1 MAFYLVHAGDGQ
13 ARQRHYDGTESFMTT
28 CSPEEIGHWAAAAR
42 LLVEGVPPV
51 FCFDVLKARR
61 WACVAVEDE
70 LENGAAARLAQACAA
85 HGLVAGWSLEIP
97 WEPGPW
103 TPAAHRFTLSATGF
117 TALSKDAYLG
127 SCFVLA
133 EDESRFAV
141 TSDGDLYWMLAGPQ
155 TFVEAAL
162 GVSVETQLQT
172 FSRVVRAYDGSLAGQ
187 RLAAV
192 QMVAVAACAAV

>member
-1 MAFYLVHAGDGQ
+1 
-13 ARQRHYDGTESFMTT
+13 MTT
-28 CSPEEIGHWAAAAR
+28 SSPEDAEHWAAAAQ

-51 FCFDVLKARR
+51 FRLDVLKARH
-61 WACVAVEDE
+61 WACVAIEDE
-70 LENGAAARLAQACAA
+70 LEDDAAAQLAQACAA

-97 WEPGPW
+97 WEPGTW
-103 TPAAHRFTLSATGF
+103 TPAAHRFALSSIGF
-117 TALSKDAYLG
+117 QALSKDAYLG

-141 TSDGDLYWMLAGPQ
+141 TSDGDLYWMLAGPR

-172 FSRVVRAYDGSLAGQ
+172 FSRVIKAYAKNGSLAGQ
-187 RLAAV
+187 RLAAA
-192 QMVAVAACAAV
+192 QTVAVVACAAVQV

>member
-1 MAFYLVHAGDGQ
+1 
-13 ARQRHYDGTESFMTT
+13 MTT
-28 CSPEEIGHWAAAAR
+28 CSPEETGHWAAAAQ

-51 FCFDVLKARR
+51 FRLDVLKARC

-70 LENGAAARLAQACAA
+70 LEGDAAARLAQACAT
-85 HGLVAGWSLEIP
+85 HSLVAGWSLEIP

-103 TPAAHRFTLSATGF
+103 TPAAHRFVLSSTGF

-162 GVSVETQLQT
+162 GVSVKTQLQI
-172 FSRVVRAYDGSLAGQ
+172 FSRVVKAYDGSLAGQ
-187 RLAAV
+187 RLATV
-192 QMVAVAACAAV
+192 QTVAVAAYAGVRG